1 MKILSNNLLPV
12 MHINT
17 YFPISLGKKLP
28 PANLI
33 AAGSV
38 KNTSKFREVFVQ
50 GGVAGIFDTFG
61 TVVTHSR
68 YLSVCYTH
76 DSDRNGNL

>member
-1 MKILSNNLLPV
+1 
-12 MHINT
+12 MHTNT

-33 AAGSV
+33 TAGSV

-50 GGVAGIFDTFG
+50 GGVAGMFDTFG
-61 TVVTHSR
+61 TVVTQ
-68 YLSVCYTH
+68 
-76 DSDRNGNL
+76 